1 VFLSW
6 TIQRAGYTFVGRV
19 IVPRASHLPKV
30 DDEGMNIG
38 TRSLAVGYLTIR
50 LEEQA
55 GPVRVD
61 GRLEVTPVA
70 RSLTLC
76 RWPTDR
82 ERGGDGG
89 PSDGRSRGA
98 VVFARTWPS
107 SVLVSADGQMRRMPI
122 FDMTRLAQI
131 AIVLLALA
139 WILEMPRRRGT
150 RKERS

>member
-1 VFLSW
+1 
-6 TIQRAGYTFVGRV
+6 
-19 IVPRASHLPKV
+19 
-30 DDEGMNIG
+30 MNIG